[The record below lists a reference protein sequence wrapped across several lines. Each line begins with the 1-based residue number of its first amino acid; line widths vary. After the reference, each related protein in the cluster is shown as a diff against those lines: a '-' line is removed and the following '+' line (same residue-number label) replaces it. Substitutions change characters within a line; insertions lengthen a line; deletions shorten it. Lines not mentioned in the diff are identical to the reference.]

1 VLLLAAAL
9 AGSLPDPL
17 PADTELLEVQE
28 TPEYVRYHLRVPEAD
43 FWIELTAGSGG
54 GAVCEG
60 RGVELWVRRT
70 LERSESFEWE
80 PLPEV
85 VDLTCERLEEHAP
98 SLGQSRRARAGHFRW
113 LYLLS
118 IPWLAILG
126 FCIPRSREALGIGF
140 MALAL
145 RLAMSPRTVLL
156 GGDAPYERLLSAR
169 GQWTPDLYYGD
180 TWASVMS
187 LFGGQVHIAN
197 ILFSAL
203 TALLVVGVVE
213 GLAGR
218 VSGLAAGLLM
228 VVLPLPIA
236 LAGTEIHFVLVALLQ
251 VAAVLGVLR
260 EDRAGDALAF
270 CSVGLLVNLR
280 PLQMVFALLPVALLL
295 LRRRWVPAV
304 GVLGLMGLRA
314 SSIPLEGAQVFDWG
328 ALPSLL
334 LRALVPGPGALDKV
348 LDPLVTPFMLPVLG
362 LGGALACLHRDRARA
377 ALVPAF
383 GALLA
388 LLPYLP
394 KWQPLA
400 DPLRFQLPVQT
411 WWVALAGMGLGA
423 ASRWGRVPALALFML
438 FGASLFWAT
447 EPVPRWVWMEE
458 YSRLNELIP
467 SGAHYND
474 REDPNGHFGTWAGM
488 APWSDE
494 LEEGDRIWRGTTDAL
509 HGWPW
514 THCAITPVGIRE
526 VSSATDGWIEL
537 GTAPVIVGLYKLD
550 QDCTARVTESPSH

>member
-1 VLLLAAAL
+1 MLLLAAAL

-28 TPEYVRYHLRVPEAD
+28 TPEYVRYHLRVPETD

-60 RGVELWVRRT
+60 KNVQLWVRRS
-70 LERSESFEWE
+70 LEQSESFEWE

-98 SLGQSRRARAGHFRW
+98 ELSETRRARVGHFRW

-126 FCIPRSREALGIGF
+126 FCLPRSREALGIGF
-140 MALAL
+140 TALAV
-145 RLAMSPRTVLL
+145 RIAFSPHTVLL

-180 TWASVMS
+180 TWASVMR
-187 LFGGQVHIAN
+187 LFAGQVHIAN
-197 ILFSAL
+197 IVFSAL
-203 TALLVVGVVE
+203 TALLLVGVVE
-213 GLAGR
+213 RLAGR

-228 VVLPLPIA
+228 VFLPLPIA

-251 VAAVLGVLR
+251 VSAVLGALR
-260 EDRAGDALAF
+260 EDRAGDLLAF
-270 CSVGLLVNLR
+270 CSLGLLVNLR
-280 PLQMVFALLPVALLL
+280 PLQMVFALLPVGVLL

-304 GVLGLMGLRA
+304 GILGLMGLRA
-314 SSIPLEGAQVFDWG
+314 SSIPLAAAQVFDWST
-328 ALPSLL
+328 LPGLL

-348 LDPLVTPFMLPVLG
+348 LDPTVTPFMVPVLG

-377 ALVPAF
+377 ALIPAF

-394 KWQPLA
+394 KWQPLG

-423 ASRWGRVPALALFML
+423 TRQWGRAPFVALGTL
-438 FGASLFWAT
+438 FGASLFWAS
-447 EPVPRWVWMEE
+447 EPVPRWVWMDE
-458 YSRLNELIP
+458 YARLNELTP
-467 SGAHYND
+467 SGAFYND
-474 REDPNGHFGTWAGM
+474 LEDPNGHFGSWTDMDA
-488 APWSDE
+488 WSGK
-494 LEEGDRIWRGTTDAL
+494 LEEGDRVWRGTTDAL

-514 THCAITPVGIRE
+514 AHCALSPIEIRE
-526 VSSATDGWIEL
+526 VNSATDGWIEL
-537 GTAPVIVGLYKLD
+537 GTAPVIVGLYQLD
-550 QDCTARVTESPSH
+550 QDCTARVTESPDH